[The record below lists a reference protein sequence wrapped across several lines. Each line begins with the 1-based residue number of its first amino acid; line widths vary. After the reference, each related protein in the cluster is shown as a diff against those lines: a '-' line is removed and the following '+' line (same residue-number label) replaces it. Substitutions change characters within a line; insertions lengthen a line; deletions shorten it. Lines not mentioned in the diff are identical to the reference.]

1 MRYSYQNLGDPSMAD
16 FSSRRRIERGSTF
29 FRKNL
34 ENFTMAMTATLH
46 DTSLTSVLSGIRWDR
61 TERGVLVGRDGSTAA
76 GRIQKVAGGYVAIDA
91 RGAGV
96 GRFDTL
102 REAKSALTGIRR
114 PRRGLGEAAERTAFA
129 VATVAGA
136 VTSAL
141 ALTAAVL
148 FV

>member
-1 MRYSYQNLGDPSMAD
+1 
-16 FSSRRRIERGSTF
+16 
-29 FRKNL
+29 
-34 ENFTMAMTATLH
+34 MAMTATLH